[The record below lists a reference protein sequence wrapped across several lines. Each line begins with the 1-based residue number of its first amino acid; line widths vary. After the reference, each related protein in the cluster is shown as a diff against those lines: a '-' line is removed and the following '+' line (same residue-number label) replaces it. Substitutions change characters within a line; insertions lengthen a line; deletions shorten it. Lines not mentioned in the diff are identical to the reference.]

1 MSDTEID
8 LKWDEYVGI
17 PFIATFEI
25 CWNTLTP
32 VCVNGSVSVVQCDMK
47 CTNIMYVL
55 YSAREKLIESLI
67 IKLWP
72 GKCWHIYSGFNI

>member
-32 VCVNGSVSVVQCDMK
+32 VCVNGPVSVVQCDMK

-67 IKLWP
+67 IKFWP